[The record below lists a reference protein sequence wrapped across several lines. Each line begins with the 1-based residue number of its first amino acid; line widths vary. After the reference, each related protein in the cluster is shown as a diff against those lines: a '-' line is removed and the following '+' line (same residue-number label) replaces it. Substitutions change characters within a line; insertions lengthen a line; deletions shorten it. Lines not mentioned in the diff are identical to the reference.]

1 MYMYMYII
9 VHVHVHYC
17 TCIFLCIF
25 TYMYCMYFPM
35 ILIPTDEEVRECV
48 LLSLDEKFDTHLA
61 QAENL
66 TSLFIAIYDGV
77 SIFNDTFMYMY
88 KK

>member
-1 MYMYMYII
+1 M
-9 VHVHVHYC
+9 
-17 TCIFLCIF
+17 
-25 TYMYCMYFPM
+25 
-35 ILIPTDEEVRECV
+35 

-77 SIFNDTFMYMY
+77 SSFTHVAFFVNLLCVCLLT
-88 KK
+88 

>member
-1 MYMYMYII
+1 M
-9 VHVHVHYC
+9 
-17 TCIFLCIF
+17 
-25 TYMYCMYFPM
+25 
-35 ILIPTDEEVRECV
+35 

-77 SIFNDTFMYMY
+77 SQFISFLFIYCVCVSFDMNLFPYWSRRASAWAARAMYFGHRYYIRMHC